1 MKNFLK
7 KNYNFTDYQVAQLAH
22 LTKTLLAEL
31 SKLIIMGI
39 LFIKDLPLYI
49 AAIIM
54 LLLMRTS
61 TGGLHCKTY
70 LTCLLSS
77 CAYMF
82 ICIKLLP
89 MIPLP
94 IIVQITTLPLCMAAN
109 YKYGPVTSDIH
120 MPLTELNKEKGR
132 LRALLIIFTFSM
144 VMSVIPDNK
153 YLIVCY
159 WVIIV
164 HSLQL
169 VYAKIRK
176 KGAEK

>member
-1 MKNFLK
+1 MKEFLK
-7 KNYNFTDYQVAQLAH
+7 KNYNFSDYQVAQLAH
-22 LTKTLLAEL
+22 LTKTLLAEF

-39 LFIKDLPLYI
+39 LFINDLPLYI

-77 CAYMF
+77 CLYMF
-82 ICIKLLP
+82 ACIKLLP

-94 IIVQITTLPLCMAAN
+94 IIIQITTLPICLLIN
-109 YKYGPVTSDIH
+109 FKWGPVTSDIH
-120 MPLTELNKEKGR
+120 MPLTEKQKEKGR
-132 LRALLIIFTFSM
+132 IRALVIIFIFSM
-144 VMSVIPDNK
+144 IMSIIPDNK

-176 KGAEK
+176 KGVKK

>member
-1 MKNFLK
+1 MKDFLK
-7 KNYNFTDYQVAQLAH
+7 KNYNFTDYQIAQLGY
-22 LTKTLLAEL
+22 LFKTLLGEL
-31 SKLIIMGI
+31 SKMVIMGV
-39 LFIKDLPLYI
+39 LFRKELPLYF

-70 LTCLLSS
+70 FTCLLSS
-77 CAYMF
+77 CAYIF
-82 ICIKLLP
+82 VCIKLLP

-94 IIVQITTLPLCMAAN
+94 IVVQIISLPICLYIN
-109 YKYGPVTSDIH
+109 YKWGPVTSDIH
-120 MPLTELNKEKGR
+120 MPLTEEQKKRGR
-132 LRALLIIFTFSM
+132 IRALLIIYIFAI
-144 VMSVIPDNK
+144 VMSIIPDNK

-169 VYAKIRK
+169 VYAKILK
-176 KGAEK
+176 KGVQK